1 MRCLLLLLAFCV
13 APLAP
18 ARAETVEVKY
28 IGSTNLDHYE
38 CDIVT
43 RSSLIN
49 RLCYNA
55 AARSVVVQLRETYY
69 AYCNVPDDVVANWFA
84 AESMGRFYNQS
95 IRSDAVDG
103 RFACD

>member
-1 MRCLLLLLAFCV
+1 MLLILALWV
-13 APLAP
+13 VSLAP

-28 IGSTNLDHYE
+28 VGSTNLDNYE
-38 CDIVT
+38 CEVVT

-55 AARSVVVQLRETYY
+55 AAGSVVVQLRETYY
-69 AYCNVPDDVVANWFA
+69 AYCNVPDHVVVDWFA

-95 IRSDAVDG
+95 IKSDAGDG
-103 RFACD
+103 RFACE